1 MKTILVPTDFS
12 NASANALRYAG
23 ALAHQTGAE
32 VMVLHVVFPN
42 EGVDNNVY
50 SAFWT
55 DDYISQRQ
63 KDLKDWVHRQRRG
76 QAGQEIP
83 VRTECLVGFPIP
95 AIVEIAQKNHVDL
108 IIMGTTGASGI
119 RGVFLGSVAA
129 GMVGR
134 TKIPVLIVPKK
145 AQYFPNTPA
154 VFATDFH
161 FRIEAMGAKTLHEI
175 LKLHKAPLRVVHIV
189 DKPGEHVSKERE
201 ATLSQKLGNIPHD
214 FHYLHDR
221 DAAQAIS
228 NFLESTDAGLL
239 IAVAHEHSL
248 LHRVFN
254 ESLTRRLAHRIKVPL
269 LALHDG
275 KHDA

>member
-23 ALAHQTGAE
+23 AMAHQTGAE
-32 VMVLHVVFPN
+32 LIVLHVVFPN

-55 DDYISQRQ
+55 DEYITQRQ

-76 QAGQEIP
+76 QAGQEVP

-95 AIVEIAQKNHVDL
+95 EIIEVARKNNADL
-108 IIMGTTGASGI
+108 IIMGTTGATGV

-134 TKIPVLIVPKK
+134 TKTPVLVVPKK
-145 AQYFPNTPA
+145 AQYFPNSPA

-161 FRIEAMGAKTLHEI
+161 FRIEGMGAKTLHEI
-175 LKLHKAPLRVVHIV
+175 LNLHRPPLRVVHIIDRPG
-189 DKPGEHVSKERE
+189 DKTDKERE
-201 ATLSQKLGNIPHD
+201 AALSHKLNNIAHD

-254 ESLTRRLAHRIKVPL
+254 ESLTRRLAHRIRIPL

-275 KHDA
+275 KHD